1 MRTKEDI
8 QNDRRKSEGE
18 KQTEIL
24 LDIREILNGKEVK
37 KQEPFGGPIINEE
50 DDQMTSNI
58 EKMQLNLIKITK

>member
-37 KQEPFGGPIINEE
+37 KITPFGGPH
-50 DDQMTSNI
+50 
-58 EKMQLNLIKITK
+58 